1 MSDLAD
7 FAKKDKIK
15 TGYTPWREKSPENQ
29 KAWAEAVDGYKSGI
43 SASVIG
49 RWLKQE
55 KGCPLTDATI
65 RKALITAADE

>member
-1 MSDLAD
+1 MSDLAN

-15 TGYTPWREKSPENQ
+15 TGYTPWREKSPENE

-65 RKALITAADE
+65 RKALISAADE